1 MVVLRGL
8 PECTG
13 APISINTCSLKA
25 EFKVFLTRML
35 GVYTVPRVLSLFLRS
50 IMVDTT
56 ALTQVRV
63 QNIYRTNYRNKT
75 GKQYKSGDSLYRAEV
90 GWDWGKLQI
99 IT

>member
-1 MVVLRGL
+1 
-8 PECTG
+8 
-13 APISINTCSLKA
+13 
-25 EFKVFLTRML
+25 
-35 GVYTVPRVLSLFLRS
+35 
-50 IMVDTT
+50 MVDTT